1 METVAAMPAEL
12 TLLGWS
18 AALALVL
25 LVIHAFS
32 ATADIGLAAAV
43 KPRDENPQIEG
54 VFAGR
59 ARRAWFNFLET
70 YPLFV
75 GLDLALVVSGQTGGL
90 GLTGGLLWFWMR
102 LAHAPIYY
110 AGISYVRTLV
120 WFGSIIGLLLMVVD
134 LLT

>member
-120 WFGSIIGLLLMVVD
+120 WFGSIVGLLLMAVD

>member
-1 METVAAMPAEL
+1 METITAMPAEL

-43 KPRDENPQIEG
+43 KPRDDNPQIEG
-54 VFAGR
+54 IFAGR
-59 ARRAWFNFLET
+59 ARRAWFNFIET
-70 YPLFV
+70 YAIFV